1 MSLNKSISHH
11 RRSCG
16 FCGKSDQIS
25 TATILDNFLSIDNK
39 CVSFMNVVQTTLSI
53 EVNAIFICTAA
64 IKAYSKLKSIL
75 DN

>member
-1 MSLNKSISHH
+1 
-11 RRSCG
+11 
-16 FCGKSDQIS
+16 
-25 TATILDNFLSIDNK
+25 
-39 CVSFMNVVQTTLSI
+39 MNVVQTTLSI